1 MKIVIEFN
9 NPDFWEE
16 VKIAGKEYCIKMNK
30 IIDIFKDK
38 ENVLKQII
46 DERISKNYLKIY
58 ITNNII
64 GGLIKQYDLR
74 PNNDIIN
81 IEEFINIRDIVK
93 DIISIEKIKIIT
105 NDEFKKILNYID
117 IGYCKYLVIDV
128 TKNYFTSKIY

>member
-30 IIDIFKDK
+30 IIDIFKNK

-46 DERISKNYLKIY
+46 DEHISKNYLKIY

-64 GGLIKQYDLR
+64 GG
-74 PNNDIIN
+74 
-81 IEEFINIRDIVK
+81 
-93 DIISIEKIKIIT
+93 
-105 NDEFKKILNYID
+105 
-117 IGYCKYLVIDV
+117 
-128 TKNYFTSKIY
+128 